1 MPVSLEDR
9 IRDRAHFLSQGGGG
23 VFQGGHF
30 WLIAEREVLTEI
42 AMESAAT
49 MQLWEPRVARADRS
63 HL

>member
-1 MPVSLEDR
+1 MPVSVEDR

-23 VFQGGHF
+23 VFRGGHF
-30 WLIAEREVLTEI
+30 WLIAEREVRLEV

-49 MQLWEPRVARADRS
+49 IRLWEPRVGRADRS

>member
-30 WLIAEREVLTEI
+30 WLIAQREVLIEV
-42 AMESAAT
+42 AMKSAAT
-49 MQLWEPRVARADRS
+49 IQLWEPRVARADRS

>member
-30 WLIAEREVLTEI
+30 WLIAEREVLIEV
-42 AMESAAT
+42 AMESAAI
-49 MQLWEPRVARADRS
+49 QLWEPRVARAGRS

>member
-23 VFQGGHF
+23 AFQGGHF
-30 WLIAEREVLTEI
+30 WLIAEREVLIEV
-42 AMESAAT
+42 AMKSAAT
-49 MQLWEPRVARADRS
+49 IQLWEPRVAQTDRS

>member
-9 IRDRAHFLSQGGGG
+9 IRNRAHLLSQGGGG

-30 WLIAEREVLTEI
+30 WLIAEREVLIEV
-42 AMESAAT
+42 AMKSAAAI
-49 MQLWEPRVARADRS
+49 QLWEPRVARADRS

>member
-30 WLIAEREVLTEI
+30 WLIAEREVLIEV
-42 AMESAAT
+42 AMESAAI
-49 MQLWEPRVARADRS
+49 QLWEPRVARANRS